1 MLLFLTIEKS
11 GKKEQKNL
19 FHGKKK
25 KKGNEDVDA
34 VDSDQEETSE
44 FVESKEVDYMSESS
58 SGILINC
65 FQKLYWLKRTFA
77 LTSLQHIKCY
87 EGF

>member
-65 FQKLYWLKRTFA
+65 SETLLVKKDFRSNLFIAYQML
-77 LTSLQHIKCY
+77 
-87 EGF
+87 